1 MEIIHRRLRRVDVLE
16 IRGRIGSPEATQLKE
31 CIDQCFNIGRYR
43 LVLDLSHLESISSAG
58 LRVLIEARKRAR
70 GLHLVFDGP
79 GDVRLVNLPPRIKD
93 VFDLTGLTDLF
104 QRYDEVVEAVASY

>member
-1 MEIIHRRLRRVDVLE
+1 MELIHRRLRHVDVLE
-16 IRGRIGSPEATQLKE
+16 IYGRIGSQEAAHLKE
-31 CIDQCFNIGRYR
+31 RIDQCFKAGRYH

-58 LRVLIEARKRAR
+58 LRVLLDARKRAR
-70 GLHLVFDGP
+70 GAHLVFDGP

-104 QRYDEVVEAVASY
+104 QRYDELVEAVASY